1 MVSHGAFLGILI
13 AELLGLDARHAFA
26 IGLAGPSM
34 PNTGTALLTL
44 NKGAAVIVFAP
55 SCPKYSLKL
64 AADRL
69 AFVVQLAQVGWI
81 GNVEHL
87 EGVAARLAPRL

>member
-26 IGLAGPSM
+26 VGLAGPSM

-44 NKGAAVIVFAP
+44 KGAGVTFAHP
-55 SCPKYSLKL
+55 SPEAMDTCIALFGW
-64 AADRL
+64 RL
-69 AFVVQLAQVGWI
+69 TGWRWLCSWLRW
-81 GNVEHL
+81 G
-87 EGVAARLAPRL
+87 G